1 MGGDKCIVDVNE
13 SKFGRIKINR
23 WDSVGVVWV
32 ISALNR
38 TDKRIVLQPVK
49 QRNKEIVTNFCTKF
63 IDSRF
68 VIYSDRRKGC
78 IDLFKYFSLHQA
90 VNHSKGF
97 VVKQTGIHTNTI
109 EGNCNAIKKSISVR
123 CRTLN

>member
-63 IDSRF
+63 IDSKS
-68 VIYSDRRKGC
+68 VIYSDCLKRS
-78 IDLFKYFSLHQA
+78 IDLFKYLSLHQT
-90 VNHSKGF
+90 VNHSKNF
-97 VVKQTGIHTNTI
+97 ADKQT
-109 EGNCNAIKKSISVR
+109 
-123 CRTLN
+123 

>member
-1 MGGDKCIVDVNE
+1 MHRGSGWKQV
-13 SKFGRIKINR
+13 RQIKINR
-23 WDSVGVVWV
+23 RNSVGDVWDV
-32 ISALNR
+32 DAVSR

-49 QRNKEIVTNFCTKF
+49 QINKETVTNFCTKF